1 MGTPLVIAVDGPAAS
16 GKGTLS
22 HRLASLYRLKHLDTG
37 KLYRGVAWQMLE
49 SGADPKDEAAA
60 VLAAER
66 FDPEAAH
73 RAELRTGPVGRA
85 ASHVAVHPGV
95 RRALYDFQRR
105 FGETMPGA
113 VLDGRDIGTVIFP
126 DAAVKLFITANVE
139 ERAKRRFAELSAQD
153 PSLSLAAVID
163 ELKRRD
169 ERDQSREEAPLTPAA
184 DAELIDTS
192 KLSPEMVVAR
202 AARFIDAVLARR
214 QAEFAGSPSS
224 GNSAGLVQS

>member
-169 ERDQSREEAPLTPAA
+169 ERDQSRDEAPLTPAA

-224 GNSAGLVQS
+224 GNNAGLVQS